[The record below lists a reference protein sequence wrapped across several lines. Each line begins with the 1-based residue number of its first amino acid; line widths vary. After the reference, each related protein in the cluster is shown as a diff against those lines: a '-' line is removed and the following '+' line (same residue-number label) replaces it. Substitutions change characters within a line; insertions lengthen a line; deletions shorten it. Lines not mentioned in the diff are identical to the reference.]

1 MSLVRIQGTDF
12 IRDTSN
18 MSLINNNID
27 ELEQYKLRRK
37 ILQQQRQE
45 IDEIKIEVYDIK
57 KILLQMLES
66 KG

>member
-45 IDEIKIEVYDIK
+45 IDEIKTEVYDIK